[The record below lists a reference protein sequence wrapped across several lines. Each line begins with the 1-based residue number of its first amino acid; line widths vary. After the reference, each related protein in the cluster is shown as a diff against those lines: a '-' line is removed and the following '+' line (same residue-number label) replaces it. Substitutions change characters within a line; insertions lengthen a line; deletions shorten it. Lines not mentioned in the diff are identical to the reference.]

1 MGVGGDGAGEG
12 GGGAYADDTKGE
24 RSRSHVL
31 VDCWYFV
38 MVAGDD
44 GAGEGGRER
53 ACSQEHTASTR
64 TTIPGFRALVSSRLD
79 VRVTT
84 RRVTSHRTQCSRFA
98 CCHSTLVTHP
108 LGSACFQLP
117 NNVVVK

>member
-44 GAGEGGRER
+44 GAGEKE
-53 ACSQEHTASTR
+53 
-64 TTIPGFRALVSSRLD
+64 D
-79 VRVTT
+79 VKGHVHKNIQLAH
-84 RRVTSHRTQCSRFA
+84 VPQSP
-98 CCHSTLVTHP
+98 V
-108 LGSACFQLP
+108 LGHWLAAGLMSA
-117 NNVVVK
+117 

>member
-12 GGGAYADDTKGE
+12 GGGACADDTKGE

-53 ACSQEHTASTR
+53 TSSQ
-64 TTIPGFRALVSSRLD
+64 
-79 VRVTT
+79 
-84 RRVTSHRTQCSRFA
+84 
-98 CCHSTLVTHP
+98 
-108 LGSACFQLP
+108 
-117 NNVVVK
+117 